1 MEVFRLLLRLREVKI
16 LEWVIRVTVKILFLL
31 LILVSNL
38 IIFEISK
45 NNNS

>member
-1 MEVFRLLLRLREVKI
+1 MEVFRLLLRLREVK
-16 LEWVIRVTVKILFLL
+16 LLQWVIRVTVKILFLL

>member
-16 LEWVIRVTVKILFLL
+16 LQWVIRVTVKILFLL